1 MALCLEDLRHL
12 RLGIR
17 VLRSEYGAAVLV
29 GEDGGLEGVDL
40 TGDRHNFLLIHADA
54 GTEYRQL
61 AHCAGNGHGGHGL
74 TGNLTERLTGDERT
88 AAVLN
93 SYALGNAHHKA
104 AHDEREQLLV
114 ALVADLLLNVGER
127 HDHNAHAAAPCGQLA
142 AQFKHLLLGAL
153 GRIRIAEKVDAAQ
166 LQTALGHHPA
176 GNRGV
181 DAAGE
186 QQRCTAV
193 RADRHAARTRNRT
206 GVNKGVLLAH
216 LNVHGQVGM
225 VHVRTNIREQISELA
240 ADVLADLC
248 RCHREFLVTALG
260 LDLKGL
266 SRRKIGCQIVLCGR
280 NDTLERLFRADRCTG
295 DGRKAEHTA
304 CALHNRI
311 CVRIVR
317 NLHINDRLAHGDLAV
332 CNVRHAALE
341 VFQQT
346 VLKGFAVESLEDDL
360 TALEQ

>member
-1 MALCLEDLRHL
+1 M
-12 RLGIR
+12 
-17 VLRSEYGAAVLV
+17 
-29 GEDGGLEGVDL
+29 
-40 TGDRHNFLLIHADA
+40 
-54 GTEYRQL
+54 
-61 AHCAGNGHGGHGL
+61 
-74 TGNLTERLTGDERT
+74 
-88 AAVLN
+88 
-93 SYALGNAHHKA
+93 
-104 AHDEREQLLV
+104 
-114 ALVADLLLNVGER
+114 ALVADFLLNVGER
-127 HDHNAHAAAPCGQLA
+127 HDHDAHAAAPCGQLA

-181 DAAGE
+181 NAAGE

-206 GVNKGVLLAH
+206 CVYKGVFLTH
-216 LNVHGQVGM
+216 FHVHGQVGM
-225 VHVRTNIREQISELA
+225 VHVRTNIREQISKLA

-248 RCHREFLVTALG
+248 RCHREFLVAALG
-260 LDLKGL
+260 LDLERL
-266 SRRKIGCQIVLCGR
+266 SRGKVGCQIVLCGR
-280 NDTLERLFRADRCTG
+280 NDALERLFRADRCTG
-295 DGRKAEHTA
+295 DGGKAEHTA

-317 NLHINDRLAHGDLAV
+317 NLYINDRLAHGDLAV

-346 VLKGFAVESLEDDL
+346 ILEGFAVESLEDDL

>member
-1 MALCLEDLRHL
+1 M
-12 RLGIR
+12 
-17 VLRSEYGAAVLV
+17 
-29 GEDGGLEGVDL
+29 
-40 TGDRHNFLLIHADA
+40 
-54 GTEYRQL
+54 
-61 AHCAGNGHGGHGL
+61 
-74 TGNLTERLTGDERT
+74 
-88 AAVLN
+88 
-93 SYALGNAHHKA
+93 
-104 AHDEREQLLV
+104 
-114 ALVADLLLNVGER
+114 ALVADFLLNVGER

-181 DAAGE
+181 NAAGE

-206 GVNKGVLLAH
+206 GVNEGVLLAH
-216 LNVHGQVGM
+216 LNVHDEVGM
-225 VHVRTNIREQISELA
+225 VHVRTNIREQISKLA
-240 ADVLADLC
+240 ADVLADFGGG
-248 RCHREFLVTALG
+248 HREFLVTALG

-280 NDTLERLFRADRCTG
+280 NDALERLFRADRCTG
-295 DGRKAEHTA
+295 DGGKAEYAA

-317 NLHINDRLAHGDLAV
+317 NLYINDRLAHGDLAV

-346 VLKGFAVESLEDDL
+346 ILKGFAVESLEDDL

>member
-1 MALCLEDLRHL
+1 M
-12 RLGIR
+12 
-17 VLRSEYGAAVLV
+17 
-29 GEDGGLEGVDL
+29 
-40 TGDRHNFLLIHADA
+40 
-54 GTEYRQL
+54 
-61 AHCAGNGHGGHGL
+61 
-74 TGNLTERLTGDERT
+74 
-88 AAVLN
+88 
-93 SYALGNAHHKA
+93 
-104 AHDEREQLLV
+104 

-142 AQFKHLLLGAL
+142 AQLKHLLLGAL

-181 DAAGE
+181 NAAGE

-206 GVNKGVLLAH
+206 GVNEGVLLAH

-225 VHVRTNIREQISELA
+225 VHVRTDLREQISKLA
-240 ADVLADLC
+240 ADVLADFGGG
-248 RCHREFLVTALG
+248 HRKFLVAALG

-304 CALHNRI
+304 CTLHNRI
-311 CVRIVR
+311 CVRVVR

-346 VLKGFAVESLEDDL
+346 ILEGFAVESLEDDL

>member
-1 MALCLEDLRHL
+1 MLR
-12 RLGIR
+12 G
-17 VLRSEYGAAVLV
+17 EYGAAVLV
-29 GEDGGLEGVDL
+29 GEDGGLKGVDL
-40 TGDRHNFLLIHADA
+40 TGDRDNFLLIHADA
-54 GTEYRQL
+54 RTEYRQL
-61 AHCAGNGHGGHGL
+61 AHRAGNGHGGHGL
-74 TGNLTERLTGDERT
+74 AGNLTERLTGDERT

-104 AHDEREQLLV
+104 AHDESEQLLV
-114 ALVADLLLNVGER
+114 ALVADFLLNVGER
-127 HDHNAHAAAPCGQLA
+127 HDHNAHTAAPCGQLA

-153 GRIRIAEKVDAAQ
+153 GGVRIAEKVDAAQ

-186 QQRCTAV
+186 QQRCTTV
-193 RADRHAARTRNRT
+193 RADWHAARTRNRT
-206 GVNKGVLLAH
+206 GVNEGVLLAH
-216 LNVHGQVGM
+216 LNVYGQVGM
-225 VHVRTNIREQISELA
+225 VHVRTDLWKQISKLA
-240 ADVLADLC
+240 ADVLADFGGG
-248 RCHREFLVTALG
+248 HREFLVAALG
-260 LDLKGL
+260 LDLERFCRG
-266 SRRKIGCQIVLCGR
+266 KIGCQIVLCGR
-280 NDTLERLFRADRCTG
+280 NDALERLFRADRCTG

-346 VLKGFAVESLEDDL
+346 ILKGFAVESLEDNL

>member
-1 MALCLEDLRHL
+1 M
-12 RLGIR
+12 
-17 VLRSEYGAAVLV
+17 
-29 GEDGGLEGVDL
+29 
-40 TGDRHNFLLIHADA
+40 
-54 GTEYRQL
+54 
-61 AHCAGNGHGGHGL
+61 
-74 TGNLTERLTGDERT
+74 
-88 AAVLN
+88 
-93 SYALGNAHHKA
+93 
-104 AHDEREQLLV
+104 
-114 ALVADLLLNVGER
+114 ALVADFLLNVGER
-127 HDHNAHAAAPCGQLA
+127 HDHDAHAAAPCGQLA

-186 QQRCTAV
+186 QQRRAAV
-193 RADRHAARTRNRT
+193 RADRHTARTGHRT
-206 GVNKGVLLAH
+206 GMNECVLFAH

-225 VHVRTNIREQISELA
+225 VHVRTNIREQISKLA
-240 ADVLADLC
+240 ADVLADFGGG
-248 RCHREFLVTALG
+248 HREFFVSALG

-304 CALHNRI
+304 CAFHNRI
-311 CVRIVR
+311 CVRIIR

-346 VLKGFAVESLEDDL
+346 ILEGFAVESLEDDL

>member
-17 VLRSEYGAAVLV
+17 VLRGEYGAAVLV
-29 GEDGGLEGVDL
+29 GEDRGLKGIDL
-40 TGDRHNFLLIHADA
+40 TGDRDNFLLVHADA
-54 GTEYRQL
+54 GTEYRQV
-61 AHCAGNGHGGHGL
+61 AHRAGNGHGGHGL
-74 TGNLTERLTGDERT
+74 AGNLTERLTGDERT

-114 ALVADLLLNVGER
+114 ALVADFLLNVGER
-127 HDHNAHAAAPCGQLA
+127 HDHNAHAAAPCGQLT
-142 AQFKHLLLGAL
+142 AQLKHLLFGAL

-181 DAAGE
+181 NAAGE

-193 RADRHAARTRNRT
+193 RADRHAACTRNRT
-206 GVNKGVLLAH
+206 GVNEGVLLAH
-216 LNVHGQVGM
+216 LNVYGQVGM
-225 VHVRTNIREQISELA
+225 VHVRTNIREQISKLA

-248 RCHREFLVTALG
+248 RCHREFLVSALG

-346 VLKGFAVESLEDDL
+346 VLKGLAVQSLEDDL

>member
-1 MALCLEDLRHL
+1 MLR
-12 RLGIR
+12 G
-17 VLRSEYGAAVLV
+17 EYGAAVLV
-29 GEDGGLEGVDL
+29 GEDRGLKGVDL

-54 GTEYRQL
+54 GTEHRQV
-61 AHCAGNGHGGHGL
+61 AHRAGNGHGGHGL
-74 TGNLTERLTGDERT
+74 AGNLTERLTGDEGA
-88 AAVLN
+88 AAVLD

-104 AHDEREQLLV
+104 AHDEREQLLM

-142 AQFKHLLLGAL
+142 AQLKHLLLGAL

-181 DAAGE
+181 NAAGE
-186 QQRCTAV
+186 QQRCTTV

-206 GVNKGVLLAH
+206 GVNKGVLFAH
-216 LNVHGQVGM
+216 FNVYDEVGM
-225 VHVRTNIREQISELA
+225 VHIRTNIREQISKLA
-240 ADVLADLC
+240 ADVLADFGGG
-248 RCHREFLVTALG
+248 HREFLVAALG
-260 LDLKGL
+260 LDLKCLCRG
-266 SRRKIGCQIVLCGR
+266 KIGCQIVLCGR
-280 NDTLERLFRADRCTG
+280 NDALERLFRADSCAG

-317 NLHINDRLAHGDLAV
+317 NLYINDRLAHGDLAV

-346 VLKGFAVESLEDDL
+346 ILEGFAVESLEDDL

>member
-1 MALCLEDLRHL
+1 MLR
-12 RLGIR
+12 G
-17 VLRSEYGAAVLV
+17 EYGAAVLV
-29 GEDGGLEGVDL
+29 GEDGGFEGVDL
-40 TGDRHNFLLIHADA
+40 TGDRDDLLLIHADA
-54 GTEYRQL
+54 RTEYRQL
-61 AHCAGNGHGGHGL
+61 AHRAGNGHGGHGL
-74 TGNLTERLTGDERT
+74 AGNLTERLTGDERT

-114 ALVADLLLNVGER
+114 ALVADFLLNVGER

-142 AQFKHLLLGAL
+142 AQFKHLLFGAL

-193 RADRHAARTRNRT
+193 RADRHATCTRNRT
-206 GVNKGVLLAH
+206 GVNEGVLLAH

-225 VHVRTNIREQISELA
+225 VHVRTNIREQISKLA

-266 SRRKIGCQIVLCGR
+266 SCRKIGCQIVLCGR
-280 NDTLERLFRADRCTG
+280 DDALEGLFRAYRRAG
-295 DGRKAEHTA
+295 DGREAEYAA
-304 CALHNRI
+304 CTFHNGIGIRI
-311 CVRIVR
+311 IRDF
-317 NLHINDRLAHGDLAV
+317 NINDRLAHGDLAV
-332 CNVRHAALE
+332 GNVRHAALE

-346 VLKGFAVESLEDDL
+346 ILKGFAVESLEDDL